1 MNLCLQDYLDK
12 VLGVQETGS
21 EESVTESWNE
31 GLERSSAKHANEA
44 IKNVACE
51 VLQDGALNLN
61 RYSREKMMGR
71 QVVEVCGEINKQLQA
86 VFVSICLIIN

>member
-1 MNLCLQDYLDK
+1 MDK
-12 VLGVQETGS
+12 VLGGQETGS
-21 EESVTESWNE
+21 EESVTESWIE
-31 GLERSSAKHANEA
+31 GLERSAKHANEA

-61 RYSREKMMGR
+61 RYGREKMMGR

-86 VFVSICLIIN
+86 VIVSICLIIN